1 MKKTLL
7 ACALLLWGAV
17 GVGVIWNLERARQVS
32 AAQLVPAEAL
42 LVAEFPNLPSSAMRW
57 KGTALSEILSEP
69 ELRAFLSKPVAGMA
83 PGADLPDALERLKR
97 AQPRQAFL
105 AVASLE
111 ENQPHA
117 VAGLEFTGDRREL
130 EPLISQAL
138 IRAQNASPQGGIRRL
153 HYRGYRLLTF
163 NDRGIT
169 LVGCFAKNWYFV
181 ANDVELLKATLDRLS
196 GSGHPSL
203 AKTAAYQVSQLA
215 LPPRADFRLFV
226 QSPAPANRLLARF
239 IAQPSA
245 AQGPKFASAALAT
258 RIEGA
263 LLHDTLVIRLR
274 GTPARV
280 PSLNGRTLALTT
292 SDTLF
297 YGAMAPQLES
307 WLGSS
312 ASGANRLIPTLMAA
326 LTPTGKPDLARFQ
339 AAFGPE
345 HALILDW
352 PHPSPQPDLFLASE
366 IRDAA
371 QARRFTEALLK
382 RWDREDAGGVPIWT
396 FSLAQPAL
404 FHPAVALAGSH
415 MVAGLSSERLRPFA
429 LHAIRQPAGGQGETL
444 ERSPVFRSS
453 VALLARPETALAY
466 LDAAALFERIYTS
479 LRPAAAIWGPGIPW
493 LSAYADFDRL
503 PSPQAISRHL
513 SPITLSAHQ
522 AEEGIVIDTA
532 GPVSFVELA
541 AGLGLGAFY
550 AAVPALKPTN
560 PNPQSILPPAPPK
573 PLSAPADPTDP

>member
-7 ACALLLWGAV
+7 AGALLLWGAV
-17 GVGVIWNLERARQVS
+17 GAGVIWNLERARQVS
-32 AAQLVPAEAL
+32 AAQLAPAEAL
-42 LVAEFPNLPSSAMRW
+42 LVAEFPNLPSTAMRW
-57 KGTALSEILSEP
+57 KGTALSQIFAEP

-83 PGADLPDALERLKR
+83 PGADLPDAMERLKR
-97 AQPRQAFL
+97 LRPRQAFL

-111 ENQPHA
+111 ENRPRA

-163 NDRGIT
+163 NDRGVT
-169 LVGCFAKNWYFV
+169 LAGCFAKNWYFV
-181 ANDVELLKATLDRLS
+181 ANDVDLLKATLDRLS
-196 GSGHPSL
+196 GSGHPVL
-203 AKTAAYQVSQLA
+203 AKTAAYRVSQLA

-239 IAQPSA
+239 SA
-245 AQGPKFASAALAT
+245 DKPTTPAPKFASAALAS

-263 LLHDTLVIRLR
+263 LIHDTLVIRLR
-274 GTPARV
+274 GTPTRV
-280 PSLNGRTLALTT
+280 PALNGRTLALTT

-307 WLGSS
+307 WLGSN
-312 ASGANRLIPTLMAA
+312 APGTNRLIPTLLAA
-326 LTPTGKPDLARFQ
+326 ITPPGKPDLARFQ

-345 HALILDW
+345 HALLLDW
-352 PHPSPQPDLFLASE
+352 PRPSPQPDLFLASE
-366 IRDAA
+366 IRDPA
-371 QARRFTEALLK
+371 QARRFTEALLQ

-404 FHPAVALAGSH
+404 FHPAVALAGGH

-429 LHAIRQPAGGQGETL
+429 MHAVHQPEGKGETL

-466 LDAAALFERIYTS
+466 LDAATVFERIYTA

-503 PSPQAISRHL
+503 PSPQAVSRHL

-550 AAVPALKPTN
+550 AAAPALRPPN

-573 PLSAPADPTDP
+573 ALSAPADPSDP